1 MEGPK
6 IQVIVRKR
14 PLSAREI
21 RKSHYDI
28 IEVST
33 STELIVKEEK

>member
-1 MEGPK
+1 MERPK

-21 RKSHYDI
+21 RKNHYDI
-28 IEVST
+28 IDVSSPQT
-33 STELIVKEEK
+33 LIVKEEK

>member
-14 PLSAREI
+14 PLTSREI
-21 RKSHYDI
+21 RKNHYDI
-28 IEVST
+28 IEIQS
-33 STELIVKEEK
+33 SSELVVKEEK

>member
-6 IQVIVRKR
+6 IQVVVRKR
-14 PLSAREI
+14 PLTSREI

-28 IEVST
+28 VEMESASDLV
-33 STELIVKEEK
+33 VKEEK